1 VFTWGISQLVQ
12 RKPAGLLDAE
22 IVAKL
27 EPSTQ
32 FVIAISN
39 SFEVHAE
46 GGEQFE
52 LEIISNSNVGN
63 VEFRQE
69 EKKVPF
75 TVEGETGTRGAAEV
89 SNNTQG
95 NVARRDKMVLIDG
108 EAVAAESNDII
119 VKSNTETD
127 VLCSRSTTATAST
140 RSKSPARLSATHQS
154 FRCQYF

>member
-1 VFTWGISQLVQ
+1 MFTWGISQLVQ
-12 RKPAGLLDAE
+12 LKPAGLLDAE

-32 FVIAISN
+32 FVIATSN
-39 SFEVHAE
+39 SFEVQAE

-75 TVEGETGTRGAAEV
+75 TVEGETGT
-89 SNNTQG
+89 Q
-95 NVARRDKMVLIDG
+95 
-108 EAVAAESNDII
+108 EAQQ
-119 VKSNTETD
+119 K
-127 VLCSRSTTATAST
+127 
-140 RSKSPARLSATHQS
+140 
-154 FRCQYF
+154 